1 MTKTERFVDLGPDGK
16 LVYETDSRG
25 NRIPDFSYAGYQGG
39 GVALPEAPATQ
50 NLSPVPGDNTAHLQR
65 ALDRGGVIQLAP
77 GRYKISGQLVLRRPG
92 TVLRGRGAQ
101 SVLIAAGNGRRTL
114 LEVRGTLPR
123 PSPFPARTITDA
135 YVPVNATSLTV
146 DTALGLTAG
155 VRVLI
160 RRPSPKAWL
169 ERLGM
174 LTVPGRPAPG
184 WAIDKMNVVWERTI
198 VGVSG
203 KTITLDAPLTCAL
216 EKELGGGTVQAILP
230 RRVSECGIEKLT
242 LESEFNKSNLLD
254 EEHAWQAIALE
265 SAEDCWVKNITARHF
280 VSSAVRVGEDCRRI
294 TVQDCASLAPV
305 SEVAGYRRHAF
316 YTAGQQT
323 LFQRCTSEDARHDFC
338 VGWLAAGPNA
348 FVQCTSQN
356 SHSFSGPIESWASGV
371 LFDNITMDGGGL
383 RLDNREL
390 WDNGVGW
397 AAANCLLWQCSVPVI
412 VARTPPGAANWVIG
426 CWAQFAGDASWRAP
440 NEFVKPESL
449 YAAQLKERN
458 LSPPPV
464 QRGGQEEFPALFP
477 RRAVAVAGALT
488 LAHGTLLVGG
498 KPLQGGQRS
507 LTFWRGHLQPGR
519 ADDVG
524 LHLTR
529 FSPGKTEP
537 VEALIEDMKAKK
549 QVALRHNY
557 GLWYDRRRD
566 DHEMTRR
573 VDADVFAPFLEQPW
587 ARTGKGSGWNGLSRY
602 DLTQFNPWYFGRLKE
617 FAQLAEQD
625 GLVLLANMYFQHNIL
640 EAGAHWA
647 ECPWR
652 PVNNINNTG
661 FPEPPPYAGKKRI
674 FMAKAFYDET
684 HPVRRRLHQRFIR
697 QHLDVLGDCPNVIFL
712 LSEEFSGPLHFTQ
725 FWLETIAQ
733 WRRETKKRVLIG
745 LSAPK
750 DVQDAILEN
759 PKYAAQVDVIDFK
772 YWWRAG
778 SNLFAPKG
786 DQDLAPRQHEREYR
800 GKRPDTADLA
810 AMAAEYKQRFPEK
823 AIICDFGNIQ
833 LLGGSL

>member
-1 MTKTERFVDLGPDGK
+1 MPERFVDLGPDGK

-25 NRIPDFSYAGYQGG
+25 NRVPDFSYAGYQGG
-39 GVALPEAPATQ
+39 GIALPNPKPTQTLKPA
-50 NLSPVPGDNTAHLQR
+50 PGDSTARIQA
-65 ALDRGGVIQLAP
+65 ALDRGGVILLLP
-77 GRYKISGQLVLRRPG
+77 GRYKIKGQLLIWRSG
-92 TVLRGRGAQ
+92 TILRGTGAQ
-101 SVLIAAGNGRRTL
+101 TTLVATGTGRRTL
-114 LEVRGTLPR
+114 IEVRGHPPLDSSWPIHTV
-123 PSPFPARTITDA
+123 TDA
-135 YVPVNATSLTV
+135 YVPVNATKLTLDTTVGLSV
-146 DTALGLTAG
+146 DSQIK
-155 VRVLI
+155 I

-169 ERLGM
+169 ERIGM
-174 LTVPGRPAPG
+174 ASVPGRPAPG
-184 WAIDKMNVVWERTI
+184 WAADKMNVVWERSI
-198 VGVSG
+198 VAIGG
-203 KTITLDAPLTCAL
+203 NTLTLDAPLTCAL
-216 EKELGGGTVQAILP
+216 ERELGGAVVQFTLP
-230 RRVSECGIEKLT
+230 RRVSECGVEHLI
-242 LESEFNKSNLLD
+242 LESEWDKDNPHD
-254 EEHAWQAIALE
+254 EEHSWQAIALE
-265 SAEDCWVKNITARHF
+265 YAEDCWVKNSVARHF
-280 VSSAVRVGEDCRRI
+280 VSSAVRVGEESRRI
-294 TVQDCASLAPV
+294 TVQDCACLAPV

-323 LFQRCTSEDARHDFC
+323 LFLRCRSEDARHDFC

-348 FVQCTSQN
+348 FVRCQTKN
-356 SHSFSGPIESWASGV
+356 SHSFSGPIESWATGV
-371 LFDNITMDGGGL
+371 LFDNLEMDGGGL
-383 RLDNREL
+383 AFDNREL

-397 AAANCLLWQCSVPVI
+397 AAANCLAWQCTVPLLT
-412 VARTPPGAANWVIG
+412 ARTPPGAQNWVIG
-426 CWAQFAGDASWRAP
+426 CWAQFVGDGLWRAP

-449 YAAQLKERN
+449 YEAQLKERQPIPAPPDPRP
-458 LSPPPV
+458 LSSGWGRPSPPQGGV
-464 QRGGQEEFPALFP
+464 RGE
-477 RRAVAVAGALT
+477 RLT
-488 LAHGTLLVGG
+488 LAHGQLLVGG
-498 KPLQGGQRS
+498 KPLQGKQRA
-507 LTFWRGHLQPGR
+507 LTFWRGHLQLGR

-537 VEALIEDMKAKK
+537 VEALIEDMLAKD

-566 DHEMTRR
+566 DHEMIRR
-573 VDADVFAPFLEQPW
+573 VDAEAFAPFLEQPF
-587 ARTGKGSGWNGLSRY
+587 ARSGKGTSWNGLSRY
-602 DLTQFNPWYFGRLKE
+602 DLEKYNPWYFGRLKE
-617 FAQLAEQD
+617 FARLAEQS
-625 GLVLLANMYFQHNIL
+625 GLVLIASMYFQHNIL

-647 ECPWR
+647 DCPWR

-697 QHLDVLGDCPNVIFL
+697 HHLDVLADCPNVIFL

-750 DVQDAILEN
+750 DVQDAILAS

-786 DQDLAPRQHEREYR
+786 DQDLAPRQHEREYK
-800 GKRPDTADLA
+800 GKRPDSVDLA
-810 AMAAEYKQRFPEK
+810 AMAAEYKKRFPEK
-823 AIICDFGNIQ
+823 AILSDFGNIQ
-833 LLGGSL
+833 LLGGSH